1 MKVTVDDGRCR
12 GHGVCITVCPEV
24 FTLNDDGYAQAR
36 AGAIPVQ
43 FEEAVRD
50 GIESC
55 PEQSIT
61 AQYGSGPHG
70 QHTVGRVVDA
80 RSESL
85 AHPFDGRT

>member
-36 AGAIPVQ
+36 AGAIP
-43 FEEAVRD
+43 
-50 GIESC
+50 
-55 PEQSIT
+55 